1 MNCLKMVEVVELE
14 DQYDNMTIDPSTCI
28 VICKSFFLSF
38 FAEFVIQLSTDAW
51 GVIDL

>member
-1 MNCLKMVEVVELE
+1 MNCLKTVEVVELE
-14 DQYDNMTIDPSTCI
+14 DQYDYDYRPFYLYCNLQ
-28 VICKSFFLSF
+28 VIFLSF

>member
-14 DQYDNMTIDPSTCI
+14 DQYDYRPFYLYCNLQ
-28 VICKSFFLSF
+28 VIFLSF
-38 FAEFVIQLSTDAW
+38 FAEFVIQLLTDAW